1 VPVATKLLTT
11 LIRGIAL
18 ALFSSKITAR
28 AGSLL
33 CAVMIFCTAIFVL
46 ARYLQTVTLARLENA
61 LLSAPTHTLWLS
73 LGFTAISFIALG
85 GYDVLAAR
93 VIAPARVP
101 AWLAWLAGAVGN
113 AVSNTLGFHVVTGA
127 VARYRLYRTVGLA
140 LSDTARIISLS
151 WAALGFGFLTTFGLA
166 LLFRPNMS
174 IQDLVGGIGIFSLLA
189 AFLCWLRGSPK
200 MITISRFSFALPS
213 AKIATMQIALGALE
227 MTAAVG
233 ALYILMPPNHVSF
246 VMFTLAYIGAVLLG
260 IVSHAPGGI
269 GVFEATMVSLV
280 GGQDQAGVLAAL
292 LLYRLIYNL
301 LPFGIAVLTL
311 AGFEVL
317 RRKISWTAG
326 SVL

>member
-1 VPVATKLLTT
+1 VSAIT
-11 LIRGIAL
+11 
-18 ALFSSKITAR
+18 KITIR
-28 AGSLL
+28 IGSLL
-33 CAVMIFCTAIFVL
+33 CAIVIFSAAFYILF
-46 ARYLQTVTLARLENA
+46 RYLQIVTLARIGA
-61 LLSAPTHTLWLS
+61 AILSEPSHKLWGS
-73 LGFTAISFIALG
+73 LGLTAISFLALG

-101 AWLAWLAGAVGN
+101 AWLAWLAGVVGN

-174 IQDLVGGIGIFSLLA
+174 IQGLIGGIGIFSVLA
-189 AFLCWLRGSPK
+189 GFLCWLRDGPK
-200 MITISRFSFALPS
+200 TITISRFSLALPS
-213 AKIATMQIALGALE
+213 AKIATTQICLGALE

-233 ALYILMPPNHVSF
+233 ALYILMPTNHVSF
-246 VMFTLAYIGAVLLG
+246 VIFILAYIGAVLLG
-260 IVSHAPGGI
+260 ILSHAPGGI

-280 GGQDQAGVLAAL
+280 GSQDQAGVLAAL

-311 AGFEVL
+311 AGFEFL
-317 RRKISWTAG
+317 RRKDQLDG
-326 SVL
+326 G